1 MKISNI
7 TNTNIN
13 PAKTPTFNGVVI
25 GNKNNAIHNIKN
37 PAVLKKYIEHAEKL
51 ENMKIDLKEMIKSWE
66 LTPSVIYVLKK
77 FFNTLGEKE
86 THNFTV
92 DFDCLYDNIVNF
104 AEPDTESLSESLKSY
119 YMHLQKSVLGY
130 FVNSHCDKKIHLA
143 GSMKKYEN
151 FQLPSEKLIL
161 SIVNKV
167 LKDDVERMAN
177 AVFERCAQWQRK
189 EELEQIRDSHSDRKT
204 QEKNKY
210 LDYLHRHPEKIFPVS
225 SLVCTL
231 DDIIEYIDKN
241 KEWNDYRQKY
251 YIDNDA
257 FNNPVTKDGESL
269 LMALAHVLPTAEN
282 AYKYAKLVDELGH
295 CYIDFNQKDS
305 MGISFIEHVLNSK
318 NRFLLTLVG
327 YHYAKD
333 GLNGPYNTYHGLRYE
348 PILENVFNSI
358 EDQDF
363 KDTVLKLDLFDNMYN
378 LKYKTIFGQPN
389 PKL

>member
-1 MKISNI
+1 M
-7 TNTNIN
+7 
-13 PAKTPTFNGVVI
+13 
-25 GNKNNAIHNIKN
+25 
-37 PAVLKKYIEHAEKL
+37 
-51 ENMKIDLKEMIKSWE
+51 
-66 LTPSVIYVLKK
+66 
-77 FFNTLGEKE
+77 
-86 THNFTV
+86 
-92 DFDCLYDNIVNF
+92 
-104 AEPDTESLSESLKSY
+104 
-119 YMHLQKSVLGY
+119 
-130 FVNSHCDKKIHLA
+130 
-143 GSMKKYEN
+143 
-151 FQLPSEKLIL
+151 
-161 SIVNKV
+161 
-167 LKDDVERMAN
+167 
-177 AVFERCAQWQRK
+177 
-189 EELEQIRDSHSDRKT
+189 
-204 QEKNKY
+204 
-210 LDYLHRHPEKIFPVS
+210 S

-231 DDIIEYIDKN
+231 DDILEYIDKN
-241 KEWNDYRQKY
+241 KEWNDYRQQY

-282 AYKYAKLVDELGH
+282 ADKYAKLVDELSH

-363 KDTVLKLDLFDNMYN
+363 KDTVLKLDLFNNMYN